1 MGWTWTYSSDSD
13 ANLSPASGTREDFP
27 SQADAESWIGE
38 NFRALLNEGV
48 DKVTLLEDGAIA
60 YTMSL
65 HPSE

>member
-1 MGWTWTYSSDSD
+1 MGWTWTYSDSD
-13 ANLSPASGTREDFP
+13 GQSVSGLGNARRLPEP
-27 SQADAESWIGE
+27 SRCGVLARE